1 MIKNGKQPWRRGMEE
16 ALPGLF
22 LNSFCNSQFH
32 NDAGGRVWYTGNAE
46 NKNRRRQALPEKVRR
61 YVG

>member
-1 MIKNGKQPWRRGMEE
+1 MEE

-46 NKNRRRQALPEKVRR
+46 NKNRRRQALLEKVRR